1 MLSSYYISGPNPGEF
16 LLISGANFIRSS
28 YNKGWA
34 PVGQKYIHLLI
45 NVYYSCIFVYNYY
58 IQTGHFIMKLFN
70 LKLTEA
76 ELETVAAALEEYKN
90 YDDEG
95 MDSEDLIGGTP
106 VSERVEAIDDKITE
120 CFEIGY

>member
-1 MLSSYYISGPNPGEF
+1 
-16 LLISGANFIRSS
+16 
-28 YNKGWA
+28 
-34 PVGQKYIHLLI
+34 
-45 NVYYSCIFVYNYY
+45 
-58 IQTGHFIMKLFN
+58 MKLFN

-95 MDSEDLIGGTP
+95 MDSEDLIGGLP

-120 CFEIGY
+120 CFQLGY

>member
-1 MLSSYYISGPNPGEF
+1 
-16 LLISGANFIRSS
+16 
-28 YNKGWA
+28 
-34 PVGQKYIHLLI
+34 
-45 NVYYSCIFVYNYY
+45 
-58 IQTGHFIMKLFN
+58 MKLFN

-95 MDSEDLIGGTP
+95 INSEDLIGGLP

-120 CFEIGY
+120 CFELGY